1 MDVAALVTWLV
12 TAVGG
17 FVLLG
22 LWIARGALRA
32 PAGEGTRFPPA
43 AVFGHLLLAAAGLV
57 VWIVF
62 VASSSSSGL
71 AWAALVILVPVALL
85 GFAMLLRWLA
95 GRRQLSRAPAS
106 VGAAAAPT
114 VAPAEQSFPVAI
126 VVLHGVLAVTTV
138 VLVLIAALQAT

>member
-57 VWIVF
+57 VWIAF
-62 VASSSSSGL
+62 VASSSSAGL

-85 GFAMLLRWLA
+85 GFGLLARWLA
-95 GRRQLSRAPAS
+95 GRRRLSA
-106 VGAAAAPT
+106 VGDAGA
-114 VAPAEQSFPVAI
+114 APAEQSFPVPI
-126 VVLHGVLAVTTV
+126 VVVHGLLAVTTV

>member
-22 LWIARGALRA
+22 LWIARGALRP
-32 PAGEGTRFPPA
+32 PAGEGTRLPPA

-62 VASSSSSGL
+62 VASSSGSGL

-95 GRRQLSRAPAS
+95 GRRRPVPAS
-106 VGAAAAPT
+106 VGAAAAAS
-114 VAPAEQSFPVAI
+114 APAEQSFPVAL

-138 VLVLIAALQAT
+138 VLVLVAALQAT

>member
-1 MDVAALVTWLV
+1 MDVAALVVWVV

-17 FVLLG
+17 FTLFG

-32 PAGEGTRFPPA
+32 PAGEGTRLPPA

-62 VASSSSSGL
+62 IATDTTGV
-71 AWAALVILVPVALL
+71 AWAAFVILIPVALL

-95 GRRQLSRAPAS
+95 GRRRPVPAS
-106 VGAAAAPT
+106 VGAAAAAVT
-114 VAPAEQSFPVAI
+114 PAEQRFPVPI
-126 VVLHGVLAVTTV
+126 VVLHGVLAVATV